1 MPAGSLFLPLSLA
14 CALLGCATGKSA
26 EPVREEPEKQEERVQ
41 DMREDLARDQE
52 DEERRQRTEDFI
64 NRSDRRR

>member
-26 EPVREEPEKQEERVQ
+26 EPVREEPHEREERAQ
-41 DMREDLARDQE
+41 ELREDLARDQE
-52 DEERRQRTEDFI
+52 EAERRQRTEDFI